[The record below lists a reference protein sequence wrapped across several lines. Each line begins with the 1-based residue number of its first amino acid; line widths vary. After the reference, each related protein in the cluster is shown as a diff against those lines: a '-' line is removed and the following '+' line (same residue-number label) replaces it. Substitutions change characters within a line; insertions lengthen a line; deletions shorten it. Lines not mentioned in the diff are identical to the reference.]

1 MCIHDTMVASINEVV
16 IERYVI
22 TCIQIFIKKK
32 FSLLAS
38 LTDLDSIKWS
48 ISYSL
53 FICFSSKIFL
63 GVLVQIFVKYKW
75 PLILKSLNVSKKSH
89 I

>member
-48 ISYSL
+48 VSYSL
-53 FICFSSKIFL
+53 FICFSSKNFSRGASPNFL
-63 GVLVQIFVKYKW
+63 KI
-75 PLILKSLNVSKKSH
+75 
-89 I
+89 